1 LNHIKN
7 INNMKS
13 IKLIFILIFTL
24 SFLQINA
31 QGEKDQEKEDYKVRL
46 FSDAEFANLHVW
58 FNNEVQKMN
67 LSENADN
74 DYGSIL
80 SMHVFRMGRLIDKD
94 QDNSKEEVIL
104 KFNEIYNK
112 LNEDVEPVLNED
124 QYAQHLEIMSVFS
137 RAVMNKLELKE

>member
-1 LNHIKN
+1 MKN
-7 INNMKS
+7 IKF
-13 IKLIFILIFTL
+13 IFILIFTL

-31 QGEKDQEKEDYKVRL
+31 QSEKDQEKEDYRVRL

-58 FNNEVQKMN
+58 FNNELQKMN

-74 DYGSIL
+74 EYGSLL
-80 SMHVFRMGRLIDKD
+80 SMHIVKMGRLIDKD
-94 QDNSKEEVIL
+94 NNYSNEEVIV

-112 LNEDVEPVLNED
+112 LNEDVEPVLNKD
-124 QYAQHLEIMSVFS
+124 QYTQHLEIMSVFS

>member
-1 LNHIKN
+1 
-7 INNMKS
+7 MKTLK
-13 IKLIFILIFTL
+13 IICLIIFAM
-24 SFLQINA
+24 SFTQIHS
-31 QGEKDQEKEDYKVRL
+31 QSDKDQEKEDYKVRL

-58 FNNEVQKMN
+58 FNNEIQKMN

-112 LNEDVEPVLNED
+112 LNSDVEPILNED
-124 QYAQHLEIMSVFS
+124 QFAQHLEIMTVFS
-137 RAVMNKLELKE
+137 QAVTNKLELKE